1 MALEMRVKY
10 REDIRMSEIV
20 DCFMKWIEEHDFITL
35 DKILSVLKPV
45 DVSRDFDNPSLY
57 GWSEYNFSE
66 TSERSIDED
75 FIIVK
80 FSDPIPLDAIW
91 REFWSHKEKEGQK
104 AKTLTNE
111 EIVDLMVSSVEAAE
125 KDWDGRKYRSIKKP
139 DFNEPVFDG
148 LFDPDLVR
156 QPPHYIEGR
165 KYEPRKVIY
174 DWDLNFNLGNAV
186 KYLSRAG
193 RKGDKLEDLRKAIQY
208 IEFEI
213 EELEEVSK

>member
-10 REDIRMSEIV
+10 LPDIRMSEVV

-45 DVSRDFDNPSLY
+45 DVSRNFDNPSLY

-111 EIVDLMVSSVEAAE
+111 EIIDLIACTSPGEV
-125 KDWDGRKYRSIKKP
+125 
-139 DFNEPVFDG
+139 DG
-148 LFDPDLVR
+148 LVDPDLVR
-156 QPPHYIEGR
+156 HPPHYIEGR

-174 DWDLNFNLGNAV
+174 DWGLNFNLGNAV

-193 RKGDKLEDLRKAIQY
+193 RKGDKIEDLRKAIQY

-213 EELEEVSK
+213 EELEEDQND